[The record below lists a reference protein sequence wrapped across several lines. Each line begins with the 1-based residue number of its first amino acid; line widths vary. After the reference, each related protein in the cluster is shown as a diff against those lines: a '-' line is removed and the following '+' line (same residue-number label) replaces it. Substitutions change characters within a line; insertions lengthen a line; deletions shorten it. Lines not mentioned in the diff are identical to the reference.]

1 MSIVRENTVKRA
13 LKAGKKTSGA
23 WLHLCSPMSAEVMAD
38 AGFDWLLIDM
48 EHGHGD
54 LQTLVQ
60 QLMAMRSS
68 AAVPLV
74 RVPWNDLVIIKRI
87 LDCGA
92 YGLMIPWGNDR
103 AQCEAA
109 VRACRYPP
117 DGVRGMAG
125 SIRAA
130 GYGRWA
136 NDYKKIAN
144 DEILIIIQIETR
156 DAVNNVDAI
165 LSVPGVD
172 VAFIGPVDL
181 STSYGYAG
189 DFSQPE
195 VQAAI
200 AKIEAAAKR
209 HGVALGTISANWEQA
224 KGHYDRGVQMVTL
237 CSDVTLVWRGA
248 LELASKFRQAF
259 PG

>member
-13 LKAGKKTSGA
+13 LRAGRKTSGA
-23 WLHLCSPMSAEVMAD
+23 WLHLCNAMSAEVMAD
-38 AGFDWLLIDM
+38 AGFDWILIDM

-54 LQTLVQ
+54 LQTLVH
-60 QLMAMRSS
+60 QLMAMRAS

-74 RVPWNDLVIIKRI
+74 RVPWNDLVVIKRI

-92 YGLMIPWGNDR
+92 YGLMIPWVNTR
-103 AQCEAA
+103 EECQAA
-109 VRACRYPP
+109 VRACKYPP

-136 NDYKKIAN
+136 QDYKKVAN
-144 DEILIIIQIETR
+144 DEILVIIQIETR
-156 DAVNNVDAI
+156 DAVKNVEAI
-165 LSVPGVD
+165 LAVPGVD

-195 VQAAI
+195 VQEAI
-200 AKIEAAAKR
+200 AQIEAAAKR
-209 HGVALGTISANWEQA
+209 HKVELGTISANWEQA
-224 KGHYDRGVQMVTL
+224 KGLYDRGYRMVTL

-248 LELASKFRQAF
+248 LELATKFRQAF
-259 PG
+259 P

>member
-13 LKAGKKTSGA
+13 LKAGRKTSGA
-23 WLHLCSPMSAEVMAD
+23 WLHLCNAMSAEVMAD

-54 LQTLVQ
+54 LQTLVH
-60 QLMAMRSS
+60 QLMGLRAS
-68 AAVPLV
+68 ATIPIV

-92 YGLMIPWGNDR
+92 YGIMVPWVNNR
-103 AQCEAA
+103 EQCQAA
-109 VRACRYPP
+109 VAACKYPP

-136 NDYKKIAN
+136 GDYKKVAN
-144 DEILIIIQIETR
+144 DEILVIIQIETR

-181 STSYGYAG
+181 STSYGYQG

-195 VQAAI
+195 VQQAI
-200 AKIEAAAKR
+200 AKVEAAAKR
-209 HGVALGTISANWEQA
+209 HQVATGIISATWEQA
-224 KGHYDRGVQMVTL
+224 KSLYDRGFQMVTL

-248 LELASKFRQAF
+248 VELAGKFRQAF
-259 PG
+259 P

>member
-13 LKAGKKTSGA
+13 LAAGKKTSGA

-54 LQTLVQ
+54 LQTLVH
-60 QLMAMRSS
+60 QLMGLRAS
-68 AAVPLV
+68 ATIPIV
-74 RVPWNDLVIIKRI
+74 RVPWNDPVIIKRI

-92 YGLMIPWGNDR
+92 YGIMVPWVNTR
-103 AQCEAA
+103 EQCEAA
-109 VRACRYPP
+109 VAACKYPP
-117 DGVRGMAG
+117 AGVRGMAG

-136 NDYKKIAN
+136 NDYKQVAN
-144 DEILIIIQIETR
+144 DAVLVIIQIETR
-156 DAVNNVDAI
+156 DAVHNVDAI
-165 LSVPGVD
+165 LGVPGVD

-200 AKIEAAAKR
+200 AKVEAAAMR
-209 HGVALGTISANWEQA
+209 HKVATGIISANWDQA
-224 KGHYDRGVQMVTL
+224 KSLYDRGFQMVTL

-248 LELASKFRQAF
+248 LEMATQFRQAF
-259 PG
+259 P